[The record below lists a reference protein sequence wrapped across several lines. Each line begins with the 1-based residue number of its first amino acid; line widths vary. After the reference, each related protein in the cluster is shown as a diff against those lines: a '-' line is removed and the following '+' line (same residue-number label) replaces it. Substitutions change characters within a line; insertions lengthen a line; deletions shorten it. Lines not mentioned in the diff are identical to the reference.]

1 MCIAMK
7 RLAFN
12 QILFHSPL
20 KLCVMEL
27 ISEAHVGDVIDVN
40 GAVDVSRDTG
50 CVLSNIASDRH
61 RIDIIQG
68 KSQR

>member
-1 MCIAMK
+1 
-7 RLAFN
+7 
-12 QILFHSPL
+12 
-20 KLCVMEL
+20 MEL